1 MTSAGHL
8 RTVAA
13 FSHSFWSHLNRSGFF
28 PGVRC
33 SIDGRVFN
41 SSRCG
46 LLPSSWIGPCRATR
60 VTRASSRW
68 RLCARLLLSHRLRLR
83 CFYAV
88 FYRRPAS
95 QLEWWLQTDFLCLAL
110 QFELTRKQERDLCRG
125 MACYQELSAW
135 LRRLIDHLA
144 VVLKSKRH
152 PLHQWRR
159 CLWLVSFGL
168 SIV

>member
-1 MTSAGHL
+1 MTSTEHL
-8 RTVAA
+8 RTSAA
-13 FSHSFWSHLNRSGFF
+13 FSHSFWSHPDRLGFF

-46 LLPSSWIGPCRATR
+46 LLPSSWIGPCRAIRETH
-60 VTRASSRW
+60 ASSRW

-88 FYRRPAS
+88 FCRQLAS
-95 QLEWWLQTDFLCLAL
+95 QLEWLLQTDFLYLAL
-110 QFELTRKQERDLCRG
+110 QFELTRKLERDLCRG
-125 MACYQELSAW
+125 MACYRELGAW

-144 VVLKSKRH
+144 VVLKLKRH
-152 PLHQWRR
+152 PLHLLRL
-159 CLWLVSFGL
+159 CLWLASFGL
-168 SIV
+168 SVV